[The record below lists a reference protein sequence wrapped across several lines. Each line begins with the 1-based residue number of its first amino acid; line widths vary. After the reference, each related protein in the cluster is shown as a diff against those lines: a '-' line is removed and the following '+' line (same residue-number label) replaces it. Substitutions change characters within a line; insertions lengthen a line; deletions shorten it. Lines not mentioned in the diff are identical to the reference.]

1 MINLFNLIIMTIKKK
16 PVRVQFVNSHI
27 EPFSV
32 RFEIFR
38 VDENASNRI
47 LKNCGLLVPIG
58 SLVVLLYTGE
68 NNDYLIFSD
77 VNQALDFCR
86 LNGLLG

>member
-1 MINLFNLIIMTIKKK
+1 MINYLNRAIMTIKKK

-27 EPFSV
+27 EPYSV
-32 RFEIFR
+32 RFEFFK
-38 VDENASNRI
+38 VDENVSKRLFA
-47 LKNCGLLVPIG
+47 NCGIIVRPG
-58 SLVVLLYTGE
+58 DCVVLLYTGE